1 MSIAVTTPPVRGNRR
16 PARVHASRRSA
27 DSFWR
32 PVLVWS
38 ERRHQRVSLQAITE
52 VKHLL
57 DDIGVTRA
65 QALREAAKPFWQR

>member
-1 MSIAVTTPPVRGNRR
+1 MPITLTTRSVRGNRR
-16 PARVHASRRSA
+16 PARKHVTRRSA

-38 ERRHQRVSLQAITE
+38 ERRHQRLSLPAIVA

-57 DDIGVTRA
+57 DDIGVTRG
-65 QALREAAKPFWQR
+65 QALREAGKPFW